1 MYEENKINYNHI
13 FEAAIAETKTVD
25 RSFARGFAISIDRSA
40 RPKLK
45 TKSPCRRAI
54 TQEELLEQYSFG
66 SIAAK
71 NFDDTEYG
79 N

>member
-45 TKSPCRRAI
+45 TKSPCQSSSNYTRGIIGTIQFR
-54 TQEELLEQYSFG
+54 
-66 SIAAK
+66 
-71 NFDDTEYG
+71 FDCCKKL
-79 N
+79 